1 MKYAYKTLRVNTET
15 PYIASISFNRPEKAN
30 ALHMEA
36 WEELKEIF
44 INLSEDDAI
53 RVVILSGEGK
63 HFCSGIDLSL
73 LQELTQSSSI
83 QGGHQNELLR
93 KKIVALQTAVTS
105 IENCNKPVIA
115 AISGG
120 CIGAGL
126 DIATACDM
134 RYASEDAYF
143 SIREIDMGMVADLG
157 TLQRL
162 PKIISEGL
170 VRELAYTGRNVP
182 AEEAEKTG
190 LVNKVY
196 SDKDELTTA
205 VHSIAKAIAEKSPL
219 AIRGTKH
226 ILNYSRD
233 HSVADGLN
241 YVATWNAATLLS
253 ADLKEI
259 FVSKQKGRSPK
270 FNS

>member
-1 MKYAYKTLRVNTET
+1 MKYAYKTLRVNTEI

-30 ALHMEA
+30 ALNTEA

-44 INLSEDDAI
+44 INLNEDNAI

-83 QGGHQNELLR
+83 QGGHQNEHLR
-93 KKIVALQTAVTS
+93 KKIVALQAAVTS
-105 IENCNKPVIA
+105 IENCSKPVVA

-134 RYASEDAYF
+134 RYASGDAYF
-143 SIREIDMGMVADLG
+143 SIKEIDMGMVADLG

-205 VHSIAKAIAEKSPL
+205 VHSIANAIAEKSPL

-226 ILNYSRD
+226 LLNYSRD

-259 FVSKQKGRSPK
+259 FLSKQEGRPPQ

>member
-1 MKYAYKTLRVNTET
+1 MKYAYKTLRINTET

-30 ALHMEA
+30 ALNTEA

-44 INLSEDDAI
+44 TILSEDDAI
-53 RVVILSGEGK
+53 RVIILSGEGK

-73 LQELTQSSSI
+73 LQELTQPSSI
-83 QGGHQNELLR
+83 HGGHHNEHLR
-93 KKIVALQTAVTS
+93 KKILALQTAVTS

>member
-1 MKYAYKTLRVNTET
+1 MEYAYNTLLVNTDI
-15 PYIASISFNRPEKAN
+15 PRIARVSFNRPEKAN
-30 ALHMEA
+30 ALHAEA
-36 WEELKEIF
+36 WKELKDVF
-44 INLSEDDAI
+44 TNLNEDDAI
-53 RVVILSGEGK
+53 RVIILSGEGK

-73 LQELTQSSSI
+73 LKELTQSSSS

-105 IENCNKPVIA
+105 IENCSKPVIA

-126 DIATACDM
+126 DIAGACDM

-170 VRELAYTGRNVP
+170 VRELAYTGRNIP
-182 AEEAEKTG
+182 AMEAEKTG

-196 SDKDELTTA
+196 ADKEELKTA
-205 VHSIAKAIAEKSPL
+205 VRAIAKTIAEKSPL

-226 ILNYSRD
+226 VLNYSRG
-233 HSVADGLN
+233 HSIAEGLN

-259 FVSKQKGRSPK
+259 FLSKQEGRSPE